1 MRRVGVV
8 AGLLGFGFVG
18 LLLTLQLA
26 ISNQPRTQ
34 RYNFAPESREWSS
47 RDSPVN
53 TDDDLYMLGVGK
65 ADITGN
71 VRHIYMCCIISDGYL
86 L

>member
-1 MRRVGVV
+1 MRRVGIV
-8 AGLLGFGFVG
+8 ASLLGVAFVG

-26 ISNQPRTQ
+26 ISNQPQAQ
-34 RYNFAPESREWSS
+34 RVNYAPENKEWSS

-65 ADITGN
+65 ADITGC
-71 VRHIYMCCIISDGYL
+71 VRMIALVVLYLPHIYV
-86 L
+86 